1 LLFVSFVSIVEVDI
15 VDPATPTL
23 VGASRRDGINVS
35 ERREG
40 TSVCD
45 HVGGEALSLFI
56 TEGIEN
62 SVYVGV
68 GVMSGFNAS
77 QLRKASLKSIDGD
90 GFAGGIENCEIESV
104 GVGVKL
110 GFNFSQFRKASLTS
124 IDGDG
129 IVEVNGTLLTEG
141 GGDREGLTLVTGAAV
156 DCDVGITG
164 CSGNGVRSV

>member
-1 LLFVSFVSIVEVDI
+1 MDT

-23 VGASRRDGINVS
+23 VGASRRDGTNVS

-45 HVGGEALSLFI
+45 HVGGEAMSFTT

-68 GVMSGFNAS
+68 GVM
-77 QLRKASLKSIDGD
+77 
-90 GFAGGIENCEIESV
+90 
-104 GVGVKL
+104 L

-129 IVEVNGTLLTEG
+129 IVDVNGILLTEG
-141 GGDREGLTLVTGAAV
+141 GGDREGLTIVTGASG
-156 DCDVGITG
+156 DCAVGITG
-164 CSGNGVRSV
+164 CSGKGVGSV